1 MVDLKII
8 KAIYYAPEIGVEKGT
23 DVSEELSAEVVGG
36 RLFYNGTYNRIFTD
50 NFHGI
55 VKKLKIEIEYKG
67 KKYTKYYNENEK
79 INLPYDLGESPNSDS
94 HVAFNVTKSSRNNIF
109 VNSKVNDGRK
119 ISDKD
124 NKFINTTIDNIKEHP
139 LVAWLTILG
148 IIFTIIWSI
157 FIYIYPS
164 KEILSNNLKT
174 DQIESVF
181 DLRGVLIEP
190 IFDVASKIYQFKS
203 DYDRNNFIDERKD
216 RHFTGI
222 GTISNFGQLSSGG
235 IWATLKGNTTD
246 GLLSSFECHFDD
258 SWAKTI
264 KNLVDTEKTN
274 IKFSGEVGYYIQ
286 GVLVAKNCNIINIGG

>member
-139 LVAWLTILG
+139 LVWQVPHILD
-148 IIFTIIWSI
+148 TVV
-157 FIYIYPS
+157 
-164 KEILSNNLKT
+164 
-174 DQIESVF
+174 QIV
-181 DLRGVLIEP
+181 
-190 IFDVASKIYQFKS
+190 
-203 DYDRNNFIDERKD
+203 
-216 RHFTGI
+216 
-222 GTISNFGQLSSGG
+222 
-235 IWATLKGNTTD
+235 W
-246 GLLSSFECHFDD
+246 
-258 SWAKTI
+258 
-264 KNLVDTEKTN
+264 VDW
-274 IKFSGEVGYYIQ
+274 GR
-286 GVLVAKNCNIINIGG
+286 